1 MATGA
6 KMRTFLFRKLVLSNI
21 QLISVPVYCGDYVFL
36 HKMIRAGLRICTIIR
51 DINTPAF
58 TIKNSSVSN

>member
-21 QLISVPVYCGDYVFL
+21 QLISVPVYCGDYVF
-36 HKMIRAGLRICTIIR
+36 
-51 DINTPAF
+51 F
-58 TIKNSSVSN
+58 T